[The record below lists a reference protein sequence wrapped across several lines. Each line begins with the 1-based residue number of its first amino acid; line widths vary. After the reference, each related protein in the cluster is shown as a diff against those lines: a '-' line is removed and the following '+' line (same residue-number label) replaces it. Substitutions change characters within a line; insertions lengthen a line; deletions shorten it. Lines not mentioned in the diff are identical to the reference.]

1 MVDDLRIDT
10 DGKASD
16 EMKRRNYYG
25 DLDHAADNET
35 SYFQDRIAADEIP
48 YFVIPYKTK
57 KQKEKF
63 NKYGWSVGIL
73 INFDTNEF
81 IYGVVAD
88 TNNKRK
94 HNTVGEV
101 SLYAVWNIQKKLKDK
116 PDIQDIPTE
125 GNYGIILYEK
135 SAPKDKWNA
144 VASQKPEIMRNK
156 IYAQGRKCFT
166 GDGKCLNK
174 NKKLNK
180 EKKVK

>member
-16 EMKRRNYYG
+16 EMKQRNYYG

-73 INFDTNEF
+73 INFDT
-81 IYGVVAD
+81 
-88 TNNKRK
+88 T
-94 HNTVGEV
+94 
-101 SLYAVWNIQKKLKDK
+101 
-116 PDIQDIPTE
+116 
-125 GNYGIILYEK
+125 
-135 SAPKDKWNA
+135 APKDKWNA